1 MKKNKKILLISGI
14 SIVVIALLST
24 IYVILTTPDKD
35 TTLTAIEKRYVT
47 RNKSKVLNIAIPND
61 IPVFSL
67 NGEGVFFDFVKDFS
81 DDIELKLNEVP
92 YNIGEEPSL
101 YDYKFEITRDVD
113 KNQIL
118 LYQDY
123 YVALSQQNEKLS
135 SINDLNKMSIG
146 TINNNMENITYYLN
160 DIDAS
165 FIQKKSIDD
174 LFTGLEKEEYDI
186 VIVPY
191 MTYLNEILSKKF
203 NIVYNFND
211 IKDNYVLTLSDN
223 NDTVNTILKKYYE
236 LWNQNDYI
244 KSYNEAYKTIYYSVK
259 GIKSKD
265 QAQLVGKVYNYGYVD
280 NLPFEKVVN
289 KNLIGINGEYI
300 NSFANLTD
308 SEFKFKKYNSIS
320 DLIEAFNNNEV
331 DIIFNNFNTSN
342 ALSDAY
348 QTIST
353 YKEKFVVLANI
364 KNNFIIDT
372 SRGLKDETVYA
383 LEDSDLATYIKSNTE
398 AKLKTFKNYGVLLN
412 NLKDDMLVI
421 MDYDVYNYYKNDELK
436 DYYIAYTSTFDNS
449 YNFIIKN
456 NNSNNILLQMFNDFI
471 SSRSFEHIKVN
482 AYKNITINPKN
493 ETLAQTIFNYLLFIV
508 FPLIIIILILSVI
521 FKKRKEKKVI
531 KKDEKLRYI
540 DMLTSLKNRNY
551 LNANIETWDEAK
563 VYPQTVIII
572 DLNNLKYINDNF
584 GHEEGDNVI
593 KAAANILI
601 KTQLES
607 SEIIRTDGNEFL
619 IYLIGYKEEQIVS
632 YMRKLY
638 KAMKDLPHGYG
649 AAFGYSMID
658 DDIKLLDDAINE
670 ATLDMRSNKES

>member
-531 KKDEKLRYI
+531 KKDEKLRYV
-540 DMLTSLKNRNY
+540 DMLTSLK
-551 LNANIETWDEAK
+551 
-563 VYPQTVIII
+563 
-572 DLNNLKYINDNF
+572 
-584 GHEEGDNVI
+584 
-593 KAAANILI
+593 
-601 KTQLES
+601 S
-607 SEIIRTDGNEFL
+607 
-619 IYLIGYKEEQIVS
+619 
-632 YMRKLY
+632 
-638 KAMKDLPHGYG
+638 
-649 AAFGYSMID
+649 
-658 DDIKLLDDAINE
+658 
-670 ATLDMRSNKES
+670 